1 MPPWQQDGAQFS
13 AESLTLYRSLSAG
26 GQRAGTIVIVSD
38 LGLLHARLREYAE
51 IAAVV
56 LLLSILASFL
66 VSSRLLLVLTEPI
79 LQLARIATRV
89 STEEDYSLR
98 AVPRGQDE
106 VGALVGSFNQ
116 MLERIQQRDTALQA
130 AKDTAVEASHAK
142 SDFLANMSHE
152 IRTPLNGVVGMT
164 DLVLET
170 ELKPEQREYLETVK
184 MSADSLLTVINDILD
199 FSKIEAGKID
209 LEAIDFDLRD
219 CLESTLKTLAVRA
232 DEKGLELL
240 CEVAPQVPE
249 VVRGDSS
256 RLRQIVLNLI
266 GNALKFTHKG
276 EVVLSVQIDA
286 RDGDDLILHFT
297 ATDTGIGIPQEKQ
310 QAIFDPFSQ
319 ADTSTT
325 RKYGGTGLGLTISA
339 RLVAMMGGRIWLRS
353 EVGRGSQFHFTMRLA
368 AGHAKTLEEATVS
381 PAPRASRGVR
391 RK

>member
-1 MPPWQQDGAQFS
+1 MHVQIYGRECILQQAKES
-13 AESLTLYRSLSAG
+13 AE
-26 GQRAGTIVIVSD
+26 D
-38 LGLLHARLREYAE
+38 
-51 IAAVV
+51 
-56 LLLSILASFL
+56 AS
-66 VSSRLLLVLTEPI
+66 
-79 LQLARIATRV
+79 Q
-89 STEEDYSLR
+89 
-98 AVPRGQDE
+98 
-106 VGALVGSFNQ
+106 
-116 MLERIQQRDTALQA
+116 
-130 AKDTAVEASHAK
+130 AK
-142 SDFLANMSHE
+142 SEFVANMSHE
-152 IRTPLNGVVGMT
+152 IRTPLNGVIGMT
-164 DLVLET
+164 DLALDT
-170 ELKPEQREYLETVK
+170 ELTKEQREYLETVK
-184 MSADSLLTVINDILD
+184 MSADSLLAVINDILD

-240 CEVAPQVPE
+240 CEVAPEVPE

-353 EVGRGSQFHFTMRLA
+353 EGGRCSHVQI
-368 AGHAKTLEEATVS
+368 
-381 PAPRASRGVR
+381 P
-391 RK
+391 